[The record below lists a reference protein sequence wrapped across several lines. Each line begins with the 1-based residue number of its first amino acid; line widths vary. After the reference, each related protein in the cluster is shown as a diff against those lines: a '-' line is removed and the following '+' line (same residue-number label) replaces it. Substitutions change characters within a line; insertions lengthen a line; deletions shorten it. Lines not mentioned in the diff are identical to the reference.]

1 MLDCGHR
8 VAVVDEHSA
17 FKTHGAHGDSGP
29 NVKARRLII
38 SAISAA
44 VALGAAGVG
53 ARAETLQSAFTA
65 RDAFAPDLNQWGPQV
80 ARRSLQWDAKKG
92 HWGLKLD
99 LNQAV
104 GRPLSYTDRDVQAG
118 AYFKVTPSLSVGG
131 AVSIGTVRND
141 QQSVIPADR
150 PPQVRLETAF
160 KF

>member
-1 MLDCGHR
+1 MC
-8 VAVVDEHSA
+8 
-17 FKTHGAHGDSGP
+17 
-29 NVKARRLII
+29 
-38 SAISAA
+38 AA
-44 VALGAAGVG
+44 VAFGAAGVS
-53 ARAETLQSAFTA
+53 ARAETAPSVFTA

-80 ARRSLQWDAKKG
+80 ARRSLQWDSKKG
-92 HWGLKLD
+92 RWGLKLD

-131 AVSIGTVRND
+131 AVSIGTVRDD